1 MREGGREREGG
12 VIQHYSGLA
21 SGAGEGKKDSGVLA
35 GVLGGWVLLVEK
47 MERGQKW
54 PGEPET
60 LSSRRLDVTS
70 DAWLKPKGK
79 IGAQVFGIV
88 SIQVDA
94 VQVFGIISIQ
104 AG

>member
-1 MREGGREREGG
+1 MERETVREGGREGEGG

-60 LSSRRLDVTS
+60 LSSRHLERRRMFSTS
-70 DAWLKPKGK
+70 CIIQITHCVNQLAPNW
-79 IGAQVFGIV
+79 IGRNP
-88 SIQVDA
+88 SR
-94 VQVFGIISIQ
+94 
-104 AG
+104 